1 MKIELEKNVQDVV
14 NLISEKLGK
23 ENIFL
28 VGGFVRDKLRNKE
41 SKDIDFAVSL
51 DPETVKRAFP
61 YGYASPFGTVSF
73 KLNGFSITLASRRKE
88 NGYQDY
94 RHPGNLIFVNTIGE
108 DFKRRDFTINSL
120 YANTDGEII
129 DPSRRGLRDI
139 HKHRLV
145 RIGSPKKRLEE
156 DPLRILRAYRFSKER
171 NLKITHRL
179 HHARRKT
186 RGLIINLKKT
196 KIKEEVNKC
205 PAEYQK
211 EMIKLLNLDFAYT
224 KGE

>member
-1 MKIELEKNVQDVV
+1 MTTY
-14 NLISEKLGK
+14 
-23 ENIFL
+23 
-28 VGGFVRDKLRNKE
+28 R
-41 SKDIDFAVSL
+41 IDGEYL
-51 DPETVKRAFP
+51 D
-61 YGYASPFGTVSF
+61 G
-73 KLNGFSITLASRRKE
+73 
-88 NGYQDY
+88 
-94 RHPGNLIFVNTIGE
+94 RHPKEVVFTPELRE
-108 DFKRRDFTINSL
+108 DLKRRDFTINSL